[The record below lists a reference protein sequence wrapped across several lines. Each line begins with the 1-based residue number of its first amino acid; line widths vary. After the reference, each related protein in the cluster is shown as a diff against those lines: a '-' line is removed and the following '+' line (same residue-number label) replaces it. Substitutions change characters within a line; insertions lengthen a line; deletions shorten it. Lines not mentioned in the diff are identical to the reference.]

1 MSVATK
7 RRRRYTREF
16 KEAVVLRFES
26 ALDVQELAAEL
37 GLSRSMLYRW
47 HRSCSGRM
55 SSGLPQPDAALA
67 ELPPAGPSLL
77 EDVPAAAQR
86 RISALERKIAQQQMA
101 LDFFRAALRHFEDRP
116 LTSAGA
122 FAKGST
128 R

>member
-1 MSVATK
+1 
-7 RRRRYTREF
+7 
-16 KEAVVLRFES
+16 
-26 ALDVQELAAEL
+26 
-37 GLSRSMLYRW
+37 MLYRW
-47 HRSCSGRM
+47 HRSWSGRM